1 MSRTRHKRARGRD
14 RRTRGAAIACLASRS
29 PVKSLAAL
37 AAAVVLS
44 TSLGTGV
51 ASAHKPVPKSGAK
64 ATPGHVK
71 RTVTVSKV
79 AQDAGS
85 AGVPGYD
92 DKRCQQLLNDANAE
106 TDRAIDEA
114 SDGNARGFRYHSD
127 IATHAVNEL
136 TDNCLV
142 VY

>member
-1 MSRTRHKRARGRD
+1 MV
-14 RRTRGAAIACLASRS
+14 S
-29 PVKSLAAL
+29 PAKPLAAL

-64 ATPGHVK
+64 ARPTHVK
-71 RTVTVSKV
+71 RTVNVPKI
-79 AQDAGS
+79 ANDAGS
-85 AGVPGYD
+85 AGIPGYD
-92 DKRCQQLLNDANAE
+92 DKRCQELLNDANKA
-106 TDRAIDEA
+106 TDRAIEEA
-114 SDGNARGFRYHSD
+114 SDGNTKGFQTNSD

>member
-1 MSRTRHKRARGRD
+1 MV
-14 RRTRGAAIACLASRS
+14 S
-29 PVKSLAAL
+29 PAKSLAAL
-37 AAAVVLS
+37 AAAAILS
-44 TSLGTGV
+44 TSLGTGI
-51 ASAHKPVPKSGAK
+51 ASAHKPVPKS
-64 ATPGHVK
+64 PHSHVK
-71 RTVTVSKV
+71 RTVTVQKV
-79 AQDAGS
+79 ANDAGS

-106 TDRAIDEA
+106 TDRAIEEA

-127 IATHAVNEL
+127 IATHAVTEL